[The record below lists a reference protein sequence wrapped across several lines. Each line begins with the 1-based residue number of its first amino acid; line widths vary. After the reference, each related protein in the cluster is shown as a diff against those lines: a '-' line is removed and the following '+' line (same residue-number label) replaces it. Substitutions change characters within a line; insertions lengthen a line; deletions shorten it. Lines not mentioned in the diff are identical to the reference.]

1 MRGLPRSHAKHVQR
15 KTALFD
21 DGLAQKSCEAC
32 TTQKTALFDD
42 GLAQKSCE
50 ACTSGPVAQSVR
62 APLL

>member
-32 TTQKTALFDD
+32 T
-42 GLAQKSCE
+42 
-50 ACTSGPVAQSVR
+50 SGPVAQSVR